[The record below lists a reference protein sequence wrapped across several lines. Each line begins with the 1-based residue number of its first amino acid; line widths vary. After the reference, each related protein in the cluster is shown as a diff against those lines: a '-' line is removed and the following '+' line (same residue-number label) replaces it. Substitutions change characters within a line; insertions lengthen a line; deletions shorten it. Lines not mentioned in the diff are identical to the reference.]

1 MQNVLNQFYFDFTE
15 RKINRAQLE
24 GSIYNWLFYNQE
36 KTCLS
41 HWERNRYEDYMS
53 WFYPRLKKAIDCYR
67 EIGASFEAFIAKFL
81 LLSSREFRVS
91 TIEKSNTEYF
101 AWCAQ
106 VPELYVREEEPVYS
120 YKNPQKVIDKLT
132 IDKKGRKNSRRLLA
146 LILKCYYYISEDYA
160 ERIAPL
166 IGIGKKELLE
176 MLSKIRETR
185 QERDDEIFRMKE
197 RIHCQ
202 FYRCIIYER
211 KLLLIEE
218 NTSLY
223 NKYKLRLKKARER
236 LEKMRTRITKIRTEA
251 TNKQVAQ
258 TIGITKGTVDAS
270 LHRLKQKWKTISK
283 NSLLN

>member
-41 HWERNRYEDYMS
+41 HWERNRFEDYMS
-53 WFYPRLKKAIDCYR
+53 WFYPRLKKAIDCYH
-67 EIGASFEAFIAKFL
+67 EIGASFEAFMNKFL
-81 LLSSREFRVS
+81 LLSSREFRVRI
-91 TIEKSNTEYF
+91 TSNSVTEYS

-106 VPELYVREEEPVYS
+106 VPDLYVREEEPVYS
-120 YKNPQKVIDKLT
+120 YKNPQNVIDKLT
-132 IDKKGRKNSRRLLA
+132 IDKNGRKNSRRLLA

-211 KLLLIEE
+211 KLLIIEE

-251 TNKQVAQ
+251 TNKQIAQ
-258 TIGITKGTVDAS
+258 IIGITKGTVDAS
-270 LHRLKQKWKTISK
+270 LHRLKQKWQAMSE
-283 NSLLN
+283 NSMLN